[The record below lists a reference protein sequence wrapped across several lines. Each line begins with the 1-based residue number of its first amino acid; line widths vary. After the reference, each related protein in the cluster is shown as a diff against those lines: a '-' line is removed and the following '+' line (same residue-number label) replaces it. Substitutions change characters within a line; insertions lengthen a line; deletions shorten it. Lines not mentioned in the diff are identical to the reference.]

1 MSLYKYLV
9 PERFD
14 VLRNAKIRF
23 SQHMA
28 LNDPF
33 EMKPYFEGLASD
45 LFLTQ
50 FFNASWEAYGED
62 ALKLIDGLIPDV
74 LKDEYYK
81 STMEQSKHENPGID
95 LLLSTHK
102 EKMPEL
108 RNVMFTSFND
118 GVGVLCLTEE
128 RDNLIMWAHYA
139 NNYKGFVIEF
149 DDKHE
154 FFHEKDS
161 SMGKLGRIRRIDYSE
176 DRPNHASFTDLTPA
190 EIFFLKSDDWAY
202 EKEWRMLKP
211 LPVEDADKVNRD
223 ADGQPVYLFSFPPEC
238 VTGVIFGSRMPDDV
252 RNNFLEFLSTDRRYS
267 YAKPY
272 QAILDEKKF
281 RLNIEPIESAAKSN
295 NSFNRSA
302 S

>member
-9 PERFD
+9 TERFD
-14 VLRNAKIRF
+14 VLRNAKVRF

-50 FFNASWEAYGED
+50 FFNASWEAYGEG
-62 ALKLIDGLIPDV
+62 AVKLIDGLIPDV
-74 LKDEYYK
+74 LKDEHHK
-81 STMEQSKHENPGID
+81 STMEQAKHENPGID

-102 EKMPEL
+102 EKMPVL

-139 NNYKGFVIEF
+139 NNYKGFIIEF

-154 FFHEKDS
+154 YFHEKDS
-161 SMGKLGRIRRIDYSE
+161 LMGELGRIRRIDYSV

-211 LPVEDADKVNRD
+211 LPLENADKVNRD

-252 RNNFLEFLSTDRRYS
+252 RNNFVEFLSTEKRYS

-272 QAILDEKKF
+272 HAILDEKKF
-281 RLNIEPIESAAKSN
+281 RLNVEPI
-295 NSFNRSA
+295 
-302 S
+302 

>member
-9 PERFD
+9 PEWFD
-14 VLRNAKIRF
+14 VLRSARIRF
-23 SQHMA
+23 SQQMA

-45 LFLTQ
+45 LFLTR
-50 FFNASWEAYGED
+50 FFNAAWHAYGD
-62 ALKLIDGLIPDV
+62 DVLKLIDGFIPDI
-74 LKDEYYK
+74 LKDEHYE
-81 STMEQSKHENPGID
+81 STIQQSKDENPAID

-108 RNVMFTSFND
+108 RNVILTGFND
-118 GVGVLCLTEE
+118 RVGVLCLTKE

-139 NNYKGFVIEF
+139 NNYKGIVIEF
-149 DDKHE
+149 DEKHE
-154 FFHEKDS
+154 FFHQEDG
-161 SMGKLGRIRRIDYSE
+161 SMGELGGIRRVDYSE
-176 DRPNHASFTDLTPA
+176 DRPNHASFTDLSPA

-238 VTGVIFGSRMPDDV
+238 VTGVIFGSRISDEH
-252 RNNFLEFLSTDRRYS
+252 RSEFLEFLSTDRRYS
-267 YAKPY
+267 DAKRY

-281 RLNIEPIESAAKSN
+281 LLNIEPI
-295 NSFNRSA
+295 
-302 S
+302 